1 MIKVLIVD
9 DDNELLE
16 MVSLVL
22 SSRNMDVTTLNHA
35 VNIQSAITAASPD
48 LILMDIYLG
57 DYDGRDLCHQL
68 KTSDQF
74 RQIPVIL
81 YSAGFI
87 TAESVKDSLA
97 DDFLQKPFEIV
108 DLYKKIDNL
117 VRQQDNPPT

>member
-35 VNIQSAITAASPD
+35 VNIQSSITAASPD

-57 DYDGRDLCHQL
+57 DYDGRDLCLQL
-68 KTSDQF
+68 KTNDLF
-74 RQIPVIL
+74 RHIPVIL

-87 TAESVKDSLA
+87 TAESITESKA
-97 DDFLQKPFEIV
+97 DDFLQKPFEII
-108 DLYKKIDNL
+108 DLYRKIDNL
-117 VRQQDNPPT
+117 VAPTV

>member
-35 VNIQSAITAASPD
+35 VNIQSSITSAAPD

-57 DYDGRDLCHQL
+57 DYDGRDLCQQL
-68 KTSDQF
+68 KTNEKFSH
-74 RQIPVIL
+74 IPVIL

-87 TAESVKDSLA
+87 TAESITESRA
-97 DDFLQKPFEIV
+97 DDFLQKPFEII
-108 DLYKKIDNL
+108 DLYRKIDNL
-117 VRQQDNPPT
+117 VAPSV